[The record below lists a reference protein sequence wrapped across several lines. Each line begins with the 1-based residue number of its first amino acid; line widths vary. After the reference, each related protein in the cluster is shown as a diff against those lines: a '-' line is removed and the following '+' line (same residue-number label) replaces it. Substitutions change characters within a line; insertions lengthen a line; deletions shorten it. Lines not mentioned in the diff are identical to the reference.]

1 MLSGF
6 HLTPESAMKRRDFL
20 TTTAL
25 GSIALGLEAQ
35 TTTKK
40 QDGHAQQTMK
50 EAGPVG
56 AAPSKPVMISSA
68 NGWDGMDKGYQM
80 LLDGGDTL
88 DAAIA
93 VGKVQEDNPDDMSV
107 GL

>member
-1 MLSGF
+1 
-6 HLTPESAMKRRDFL
+6 MKRRDFL

-25 GSIALGLEAQ
+25 GSIAIGLEAQ
-35 TTTKK
+35 ATTKK
-40 QDGHAQQTMK
+40 QDGHAQETVK
-50 EAGPVG
+50 EASAVGGP
-56 AAPSKPVMISSA
+56 PSKPVMVSSA

-93 VGKVQEDNPDDMSV
+93 VGKVQEDNPTRLAKSRRTIPTT
-107 GL
+107 